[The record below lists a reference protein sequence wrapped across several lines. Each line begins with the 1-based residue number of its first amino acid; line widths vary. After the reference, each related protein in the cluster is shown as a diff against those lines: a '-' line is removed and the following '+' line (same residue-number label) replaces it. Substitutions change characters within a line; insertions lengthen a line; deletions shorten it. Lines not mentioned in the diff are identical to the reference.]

1 VNDVKLSVGELVYVI
16 NLISLWTT
24 GLSDACDMIA
34 RGEVGMVL
42 DAEDDYGWVVVMS
55 PR

>member
-1 VNDVKLSVGELVYVI
+1 
-16 NLISLWTT
+16 
-24 GLSDACDMIA
+24 MIA

-55 PR
+55 PRGIVGLIHCSNLRRLYDVEVV